1 MTQIKMTSFEV
12 NDLLFSLEN
21 FSENAS
27 DLLEFI
33 NAYVTGP
40 SQHCCGYCESLVT
53 SENTM

>member
-1 MTQIKMTSFEV
+1 MTQIKMTSFEL

-27 DLLEFI
+27 ELLEFI
-33 NAYVTGP
+33 NAYVSGP
-40 SQHCCGYCESLVT
+40 SQNCCGYCESLVT

>member
-1 MTQIKMTSFEV
+1 MTQLTMTSFEV

-33 NAYVTGP
+33 NASVSGP
-40 SQHCCGYCESLVT
+40 TQNCCGYCESLVEL
-53 SENTM
+53 ENTM

>member
-33 NAYVTGP
+33 NAYVSGP
-40 SQHCCGYCESLVT
+40 SQHCCGYCESLVA